1 MKVTVVVM
9 MNFTCIACAQ
19 INIKEGFVCSAM
31 NNAKLTNL
39 HIKGKMDGPFLPIL
53 PKILFSHC
61 ASRGKCKIAQTIKGE
76 GNGFLLFVK

>member
-9 MNFTCIACAQ
+9 MNFTCIACDQ

-39 HIKGKMDGPFLPIL
+39 HIKGKMDGPFLLEKKVVHIR
-53 PKILFSHC
+53 KYYSDD
-61 ASRGKCKIAQTIKGE
+61 
-76 GNGFLLFVK
+76 FLGAFQCIS